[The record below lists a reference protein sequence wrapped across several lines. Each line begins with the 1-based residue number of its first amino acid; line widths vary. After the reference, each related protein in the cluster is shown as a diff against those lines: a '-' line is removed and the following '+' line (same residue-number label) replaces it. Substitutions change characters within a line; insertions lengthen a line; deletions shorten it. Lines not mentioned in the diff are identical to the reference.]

1 MTNSELWL
9 AQIQFSIS
17 LGFMSLFL
25 MIELGLAWVLLFF
38 KIRAALS
45 GQVAWTIA
53 YRFWVRVFA
62 LAFVLT
68 FASSMPVLIQF
79 GSLWPSLMDKIGEIA
94 GPLLAATIL
103 TTFIFKSC
111 FLGAMLFGQ
120 RRLSERVHTVIVFMV
135 ALGTTGVA
143 FWLVAL
149 QSWMQTPSGV
159 DLIDGQYRVVD
170 WIGVVFNPSMAWY
183 AGLLALTSALTIA
196 FLMLGVT
203 ARQTFRHPLDES
215 GCLVFKT
222 GLIIAMAS
230 VVLYGA
236 IGAGAGQVMARY
248 QPAKAAATAAYW
260 HTGVQPGIVLFGW
273 PDAAAQSNLGAL
285 EWAHAGGLWL
295 GKDEQGRF
303 RGLDQFSGMSPPVA
317 LTFWSFRSV
326 VFVGALMAALS
337 WLTFFR
343 VRRKGFDP
351 GSLSMPWR
359 RALAAMTFS
368 GWVLCAGGLVHA
380 LYGLYPYAVNGTIT
394 LSEISGK
401 TSPDVLLGGL
411 IAYLVFYGAFLLGF
425 FQLLKHI
432 ERYGVLPVA
441 RTRGRA

>member
-1 MTNSELWL
+1 MTHSELWL
-9 AQIQFSIS
+9 SQIQFSIS

-25 MIELGLAWVLLFF
+25 VIELGLSWVLLFF
-38 KIRAALS
+38 KIRAAQS

-79 GSLWPSLMDKIGEIA
+79 GSLWPSLMDKIGEVA

-135 ALGTTGVA
+135 AVGTTGVV

-149 QSWMQTPSGV
+149 QSWMQTPSGAV
-159 DLIDGQYRVVD
+159 LIDGQYRVVD
-170 WIGVVFNPSMAWY
+170 WIGVVFNPSMPWY
-183 AGLLALTSALTIA
+183 AGLLALTSALTVA
-196 FLMLGVT
+196 FLMLGVS

-222 GLIIAMAS
+222 GLIIAMAG

-236 IGAGAGQVMARY
+236 IGIGAGQIMAKF

-260 HTGVQPGIVLFGW
+260 HTGIQPGIVLFGW
-273 PDAAAQSNLGAL
+273 PDAAAQSNRGAW

-295 GKDEQGRF
+295 GKDDQGRF
-303 RGLDQFSGMSPPVA
+303 RGLDQFSQMGPPVA
-317 LTFWSFRSV
+317 LTFWSFRSM
-326 VFVGALMAALS
+326 VFVGAIMAVLS

-343 VRRKGFDP
+343 LRKSSFDP
-351 GSLSMPWR
+351 GSLSMLWR
-359 RALAAMTFS
+359 RAFAAMTFS
-368 GWVLCAGGLVHA
+368 GWVLCMGGLVHA
-380 LYGLYPYAVNGTIT
+380 LYGLSPYAVNGTIT
-394 LSEISGK
+394 LSEISGD
-401 TSPDVLLGGL
+401 TSPNVLLGGL
-411 IAYLVFYGAFLLGF
+411 LAYLVFYGAFLLGF
-425 FQLLKHI
+425 FQLLRHI